1 MLCVDG
7 SSERKELSDMENEKT
22 LLALASS
29 SFCISRSSKIG
40 AWGQLRA
47 KKTGWVLRPENWV
60 QPGVPNIWLH
70 EAHTPTRRVMQ
81 IMVYYHGN
89 EDRSVAF

>member
-1 MLCVDG
+1 MDG
-7 SSERKELSDMENEKT
+7 TSERKELNDMENEKS

-29 SFCISRSSKIG
+29 SFCRSRSSKMRV
-40 AWGQLRA
+40 WGQLRA

-70 EAHTPTRRVMQ
+70 EAHTQTCRVMQ
-81 IMVYYHGN
+81 MMIYYHGN
-89 EDRSVAF
+89 EDRSMAF